1 VLGSDRVQLRL
12 GPDALDI
19 AEPFAALLR
28 ALPRRRRDS
37 TADQITT
44 PWLFPAATPAATSAL
59 PRRRPAQRS
68 SGWATA

>member
-44 PWLFPAATPAATSAL
+44 P
-59 PRRRPAQRS
+59 
-68 SGWATA
+68 